1 MFKKSLIATALLAG
15 LVAPAAAADL
25 FIPQVVIQPE
35 LFSWS
40 SCYVGV
46 GIEYTTGETTSE
58 FPFSDYFTEPSGPGL
73 SPRAG
78 CDWQMPDSP
87 VVLGVVTDLTIRS
100 VEDTRDVN
108 LGPPL
113 QTLTTSMPWAG
124 TIRARA
130 GIAADTTLFYVT
142 GGLAVANIEQSLVVG
157 GAPAITAE
165 NTQWGWT
172 VGGGVEMM
180 VTDNIALFAEYLYTD
195 LGEEDYTFTGADF
208 DGAGLDTLP
217 FSSTNHTIK
226 VGVNYRF

>member
-25 FIPQVVIQPE
+25 FIPQVVIEPE

-100 VEDTRDVN
+100 VEDTRDVVA
-108 LGPPL
+108 GPPT
-113 QTLTTSMPWAG
+113 QTLSTSMPWAG

-142 GGLAVANIEQSLVVG
+142 GGLAVANIEQNLVVAG
-157 GAPAITAE
+157 LLDTTAE

-195 LGEEDYTFTGADF
+195 LGEDDYTFAGADF